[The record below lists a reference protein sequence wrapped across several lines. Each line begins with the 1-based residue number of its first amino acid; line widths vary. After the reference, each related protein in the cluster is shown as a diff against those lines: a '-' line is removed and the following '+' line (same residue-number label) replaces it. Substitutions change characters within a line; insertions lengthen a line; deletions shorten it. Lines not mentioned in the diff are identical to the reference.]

1 MGRILGIDYGTK
13 RVGVAISDPMA
24 MLSTPL
30 SVETVRSVEEAVT
43 VVCRIARERAVEKI
57 VVGIPINM
65 NGTSGPM
72 ALEAGKFVEL
82 LRIASGL
89 PVDTTDE
96 RLSTSLVER
105 MLVAADVSR
114 GRRKEVRDK
123 LAAQVILQGYLDT
136 KAEVNFR
143 ASDPDDEDPYPA
155 G

>member
-1 MGRILGIDYGTK
+1 MMGRILGVDYGTK
-13 RVGVAISDPMA
+13 RVGIAISDPMA
-24 MLSTPL
+24 MLATPL
-30 SVETVRSVEEAVT
+30 SVETVQTVDEAISA
-43 VVCRIARERAVEKI
+43 VCRIARDRGVVKI

-89 PVDTTDE
+89 PVDITDE

-105 MLVAADVSR
+105 MLLDADVSR

-123 LAAQVILQGYLDT
+123 LAAQVILQGYLDA
-136 KAEVNFR
+136 KEFSQQAAE
-143 ASDPDDEDPYPA
+143 DCEQ
-155 G
+155 